1 MKSCL
6 LFDIDGTLTDSDHYH
21 LIAFNAMLEPHDI
34 QLTRDEFITRASG
47 RSNAVILADL
57 LPHLDVDTHQDMA
70 DAKEAAFREMATSLH
85 PLPGLLALLD
95 WADAYHVPCG
105 AVTNAPR
112 ANADHM
118 LEALGLKHRFQVI
131 VLAEELE
138 FQKPHPL
145 PYLTGLARLGCDAAV
160 SVGFEDSVSGL
171 TAAVKAG
178 LTTIGIMT
186 SLGRDSVLDTGAQ
199 LAAADYEDQAL
210 LHLVKATCRVG

>member
-1 MKSCL
+1 MKPCL

-34 QLTRDEFITRASG
+34 QLTRDEFIARASG
-47 RSNAVILADL
+47 RSNSVILANL
-57 LPHLDVDTHQDMA
+57 LPHLATEVHEDMA
-70 DAKEAAFREMATSLH
+70 DSKEAAFRAMASTLH

-95 WADAYHVPCG
+95 WADAHDVPCG

-112 ANADHM
+112 ANADYM
-118 LEALGLKHRFQVI
+118 LEALGIKHRFKVI
-131 VLAEELE
+131 VLADELE

-145 PYLTGLARLGCDAAV
+145 PYLTGLEQLGCDAAA
-160 SVGFEDSVSGL
+160 SIGFEDSVSGL

-186 SLGRDSVLDTGAQ
+186 SLHSAAVLDTGAH
-199 LAAADYEDQAL
+199 LAAPDYENRAL
-210 LHLVKATCRVG
+210 LDVVKATCRI